1 MNNDRNNPNWE
12 EHKNQNTQNEVR
24 GSKEEAN
31 DQQSPD
37 NRLKDGTNDFQSG
50 DQEPT
55 SEGSGNLKDQ
65 SSNT

>member
-12 EHKNQNTQNEVR
+12 EHKNQNKPDEVR
-24 GSKEEAN
+24 GGKEETN

-37 NRLKDGTNDFQSG
+37 NRLKDGTNDFQNG

-55 SEGSGNLKDQ
+55 SEKSGDVKNK
-65 SSNT
+65 SNV